1 MTTSNPYAPPLAEI
15 SHSGDD
21 PGALRE
27 LVLAWE
33 KLRLR
38 YNLILF
44 LPGLGVLWLWSSKM
58 DFPIAA
64 LLILAV
70 MVGLGA
76 NLCFFAA
83 PIAELY
89 LRALFRN
96 GRAIGKR
103 GRLLIFG
110 AGLLISAGV
119 FMLVCIPPVFAMVA
133 NSGT

>member
-21 PGALRE
+21 SGALRE

-38 YNLILF
+38 YNVILI
-44 LPGLGVLWLWSSKM
+44 LPGLGVLWLWSAKM
-58 DFPIAA
+58 GVPIAV
-64 LLILAV
+64 LLVLAV
-70 MVGLGA
+70 MVGIGA
-76 NLCFFAA
+76 NVCFFLA
-83 PIAELY
+83 PLAELY

-103 GRLLIFG
+103 GRLLIFA
-110 AGLLISAGV
+110 AGLLVSTGV
-119 FMLVCIPPVFAMVA
+119 FMIACIPPIFAMMA
-133 NSGT
+133 HGGA

>member
-15 SHSGDD
+15 SHSDDD

-38 YNLILF
+38 YNLILI
-44 LPGLGVLWLWSSKM
+44 LPGLGVLWLWSAKM
-58 DFPIAA
+58 EVPIVA
-64 LLILAV
+64 LLVLAIL
-70 MVGLGA
+70 VGIGA
-76 NLCFFAA
+76 NLCFFMA

-96 GRAIGKR
+96 GLAIGR
-103 GRLLIFG
+103 LGRLLIFA
-110 AGLLISAGV
+110 AGLLVSAAV
-119 FMLVCIPPVFAMVA
+119 FMLACIPPLLA
-133 NSGT
+133 